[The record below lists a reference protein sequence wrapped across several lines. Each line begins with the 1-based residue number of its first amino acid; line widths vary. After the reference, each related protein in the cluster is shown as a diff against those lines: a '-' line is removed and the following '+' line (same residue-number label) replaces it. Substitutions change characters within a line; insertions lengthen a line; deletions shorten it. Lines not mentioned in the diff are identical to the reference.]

1 MKSSI
6 MAVLAFLV
14 LLLSAPA
21 WAQSDGDQLVQV
33 PKRYVSAEG
42 LNHTQASPQVSEEVQ
57 KWKEIGQ
64 GIGVTFKEAL
74 NSAVDAAD
82 RFGATKVG
90 TFIMVMVAW
99 RIIGKD
105 LAGILLGIPF
115 LIAGT
120 FLFIY
125 LLRRLFLGYRVA
137 KRAGFF
143 TREYE
148 EHAPYK
154 FNSNDSRTVAAA
166 LVGVAYCVFVLAM
179 LIVIFP

>member
-1 MKSSI
+1 MKSLI
-6 MAVLAFLV
+6 LAVLAFLT

-21 WAQSDGDQLVQV
+21 WAQNDGDQLVQV
-33 PKRYVSAEG
+33 PKKYVSAEG
-42 LNHTQASPQVSEEVQ
+42 LNHTQAFTQVSEEVQ

-82 RFGATKVG
+82 KFGTTKVG

-105 LAGILLGIPF
+105 LTGILLGIPF
-115 LIAGT
+115 LFAGT
-120 FLFIY
+120 VLFLY
-125 LLRRLFLGYRVA
+125 LLRRLFLGYRVP
-137 KRAGFF
+137 KKAGLF

-148 EHAPYK
+148 EHTPYQFK
-154 FNSNDSRTVAAA
+154 TNDARTAAA
-166 LVGVAYCVFVLAM
+166 VLTGVAYCIFVLAM